1 MFRLLLKYLFSLCI
15 LGIIAGTGIYWI
27 YQAIQEHGSEQVMQQ
42 MYRGGFYSLQQQLMR
57 YPEARWPTVIK
68 QLQPKY
74 GTAASIVPLSDIS
87 LSDKQKQRLLA
98 GEFILVRG
106 GSQAFFGYEIQDLFL
121 YQRIGLSHYALGM
134 QDVPIQVVARPASAW
149 MTHLITL
156 ELSQA
161 PYSAWQEKLQQLS
174 ISYGLPLAIIPANSV
189 SQSIFSALQHDG
201 VALSDANNSGEIK
214 YLYANLPDRNSL
226 LKIGPISYPT
236 YMKNY
241 WSFLLLFFILLTLA
255 FIILLTY
262 LFSRS
267 LNRVYKL
274 TEQFSQADF
283 SIPTK
288 SISRH
293 STLRKLYDNILKMGD
308 RIQNLIQSQRNL
320 TRFIAHECRTP
331 ISTMLFTAN
340 SLERENLSEKA
351 QQDIISLKEDLS
363 DLNNLVS
370 DFLNYARF
378 SAEEYPLHDQNVD
391 INQWLAAILSKYRQ
405 APKKITLDSQIPAGS
420 LLTFDSELMKH
431 VLYNLINNGLK
442 HADSQVELH
451 AEQENSGC
459 IIIHVD
465 DDGTAIDDADKAHI
479 FSPFV
484 TLESNTPGFGLGL
497 AIADIIVKRHNGKL
511 LVSDSKLGGARFSV
525 VLSPK

>member
-1 MFRLLLKYLFSLCI
+1 MFRLLLKYLFSLCV
-15 LGIIAGTGIYWI
+15 LGIIAGAGIYWI
-27 YQAIQEHGSEQVMQQ
+27 YQAIQEHGSEQVMEQ
-42 MYRGGFYSLQQQLMR
+42 MYRGGFYSLQQQLKQ
-57 YPEARWPTVIK
+57 YPEAMWPTVIK
-68 QLQPKY
+68 QLQPAY
-74 GTAASIVPLSDIS
+74 GTAASILPLSNIS

-98 GEFILVRG
+98 GKFILVRG

-121 YQRIGLSHYALGM
+121 YQRIGLSHYALRM

-156 ELSQA
+156 ELSQTQRTRW
-161 PYSAWQEKLQQLS
+161 PEKLQQLQT
-174 ISYGLPLAIIPANSV
+174 SYELPLAIIPANAV
-189 SQSIFSALQHDG
+189 SPSISSALQHDA
-201 VALSDANNSGEIK
+201 VALSDANSSGEIK
-214 YLYANLPDRNSL
+214 YLYAHLPGQNNLL
-226 LKIGPISYPT
+226 QIGPISYPA

-241 WSFLLLFFILLTLA
+241 WGVLLLFFILLTLV

-267 LNRVYKL
+267 LNSVYKL
-274 TEQFSQADF
+274 TKQFSQADF
-283 SIPTK
+283 STPPK
-288 SISRH
+288 RISPH
-293 STLRKLYDNILKMGD
+293 STLRRLYDNILKMGN

-331 ISTMLFTAN
+331 ISTMLFTVN
-340 SLERENLSEKA
+340 SLEQEHLTEKG
-351 QQDIISLKEDLS
+351 QQGIISLKEDLS

-378 SAEEYPLHDQNVD
+378 SAEEYPLHYQDVD
-391 INQWLAAILSKYRQ
+391 INQWLAAIIAKYRQ
-405 APKKITLDSQIPAGS
+405 APKRMILDSQIPEGTT
-420 LLTFDSELMKH
+420 LTFDSELMKH

-451 AEQENSGC
+451 AEQKSGC
-459 IIIHVD
+459 VIIHVD
-465 DDGTAIDDADKAHI
+465 DDGTAIDEADKTHI

-484 TLESNTPGFGLGL
+484 TLESNAPGFGLGL

-511 LVSDSKLGGARFSV
+511 LVSDSPLGGARFSV